1 MTYIKLTYL
10 RILGRNFFDYINHDD
25 KEKYLKYLSSIF
37 HKEPSMVD
45 YAGKLRVNPKII
57 LKETRELLK
66 NSNNNAEDNK
76 ILQQLE
82 RLIEE
87 KIQIQQDLGFDKIL
101 KYVNLIYVNTIF
113 KYE

>member
-1 MTYIKLTYL
+1 
-10 RILGRNFFDYINHDD
+10 
-25 KEKYLKYLSSIF
+25 
-37 HKEPSMVD
+37 MVD

-82 RLIEE
+82 GLIEE
-87 KIQIQQDLGFDKIL
+87 KIQIQQDLGF
-101 KYVNLIYVNTIF
+101 
-113 KYE
+113 